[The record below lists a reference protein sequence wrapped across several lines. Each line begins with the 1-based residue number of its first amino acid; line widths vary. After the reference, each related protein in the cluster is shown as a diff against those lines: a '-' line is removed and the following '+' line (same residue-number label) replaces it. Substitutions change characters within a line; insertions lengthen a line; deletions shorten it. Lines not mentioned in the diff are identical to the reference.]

1 MTDLN
6 LGVIGNCQIASLI
19 DSRGV
24 MVWGCMPQLDGDPVF
39 CRLLR
44 SEEDR
49 EKPGYFEIELQDFER
64 AEQEYLPNTPILR
77 TTLYDRHGGAIVIT
91 DFAPRYPYMG
101 RMFRPMMLIRAIAP
115 VSGSPRIRI
124 RLNPARDYGRKACK
138 TRRGSNHIRYLGSD
152 MRLRL
157 TTDVSITR
165 VLDQS
170 SFVLD
175 RPVHL
180 ILGPDES
187 IPEAVS
193 DTYHNHMEATERF
206 WRGWSRG
213 LAIPFEWQEEVIRAA
228 ITLKLCTFEDTGA
241 VIAAMTSSIPEAAGS
256 GRNWDYRYCWLRDSY
271 FVVNVLNRLG
281 ATKTMEEYLRY
292 IIDVS
297 TEAGLNE
304 LQPVYAISGRA
315 DLTESIVDS
324 LSGYRGM
331 GPVRLGNQAYEQN
344 QHDVY
349 GAVVLSSTQMFF
361 DQRLTH
367 PGGMAE
373 FQLLEQLGAV
383 AVRLY
388 DQPDAGLWEYRGRKR
403 VHTFS
408 SLMCWAA
415 CDRLARIATR
425 LGLADRAAY
434 WSRQAQHIHKVI
446 CEQAWDEKQQ
456 SFTESFG
463 RPEMDA
469 SLLMMHY
476 LGFLRADDP
485 RFVGTV
491 NAIEKELRR
500 GHHVFRYAAA
510 DDFGMPENAFNI
522 CTFWYIDALA
532 SIGREEEARELYEHM
547 LSCRNPLGMLSED
560 IDPRDNSLWGN
571 FPQTYSMAG
580 IIDGAMRLSKSWAE
594 AI

>member
-1 MTDLN
+1 MTDLQ

-24 MVWGCMPQLDGDPVF
+24 MVWTCLPQLDGDPVF

-44 SEEDR
+44 GEHERDL
-49 EKPGYFEIELQDFER
+49 PGYFEVELEDLAR
-64 AEQEYLPNTPILR
+64 AEQAYVENTPILR
-77 TTLYDRHGGAIVIT
+77 TTLYDRHGGALRIT

-101 RMFRPMMLIRAIAP
+101 RMFRPMMLIRAVEP
-115 VSGSPRIRI
+115 VAGSPRIRI
-124 RLNPARDYGRKACK
+124 RLNPARDYGKRPCK
-138 TRRGSNHIRYLGSD
+138 TRRGSNHIRYLGSGQ
-152 MRLRL
+152 RLRL
-157 TTDVSITR
+157 TTDASITR
-165 VLDQS
+165 VLGQS

-175 RPVHL
+175 RPLHL
-180 ILGPDES
+180 VLGPDES

-193 DTYHNHMEATERF
+193 STYRNHLEATESY

-213 LAIPFEWQEEVIRAA
+213 LAIPFEWQDAVIRAA

-241 VIAAMTSSIPEAAGS
+241 VIAAMTTSIPEAAGS

-271 FVVNVLNRLG
+271 FVLNVLNRLG
-281 ATKTMEEYLRY
+281 ATRTMEEYLRY

-297 TEAGLNE
+297 TASEGGE
-304 LQPVYAISGRA
+304 LQPVYAISGRPE
-315 DLTESIVDS
+315 LTETVVDS

-361 DQRLTH
+361 DRRLTH
-367 PGGMAE
+367 PGGVRE
-373 FQLLEQLGAV
+373 FELLQQLGETA
-383 AVRLY
+383 ARLY

-415 CDRLARIATR
+415 CDRLTRIAAH
-425 LGLADRAAY
+425 LGRADRAAY
-434 WSRQAQHIHKVI
+434 WGKRARQIHDAI

-456 SFTESFG
+456 AFTESFG

-469 SLLMMHY
+469 SLLTMHY
-476 LGFLRADDP
+476 LGFLKADDP
-485 RFVGTV
+485 RFISTV
-491 NAIEKELRR
+491 SAIERGLRR
-500 GHHVFRYAAA
+500 GQHVFRYAAA
-510 DDFGMPENAFNI
+510 DDFGEPENAFNI

-532 SIGREEEARELYEHM
+532 SIGRGEEARELYEHM

-560 IDPRDNSLWGN
+560 IDPRDNALWGN

-580 IIDGAMRLSKSWAE
+580 IIDGAMRLSRSWE
-594 AI
+594 ESI